1 MPQHT
6 KPTSM
11 SLSEWRLWCCCHPT
25 ITPPSSSLS
34 QRENVSL
41 EEFDPRNRWSTS
53 QTHEPRPSTP
63 LAPSTTRKSNEAT
76 PPAVSARLKWCRSLS
91 VLRNPSLRPRAEQS
105 NAQRLCCFLV
115 RLRDHL
121 SRGSRKSG
129 RMSKASHCLSDRIR
143 STGGKLESECWRGRT
158 RMARRDRA
166 ADSAGRATNEYG
178 NCCVIAVC
186 LRMAV
191 MIMRTSSGRSF
202 TIRAFI
208 SSCRSKTTDSPSMP
222 PFVCHRCCSTIAMHI
237 TLYKHTLLFAVPRAL
252 SASCPRPL

>member
-1 MPQHT
+1 
-6 KPTSM
+6 
-11 SLSEWRLWCCCHPT
+11 LL
-25 ITPPSSSLS
+25 LA
-34 QRENVSL
+34 QRGKAMKQRRQLCQPDV
-41 EEFDPRNRWSTS
+41 
-53 QTHEPRPSTP
+53 
-63 LAPSTTRKSNEAT
+63 
-76 PPAVSARLKWCRSLS
+76 LKWCRSLS

-166 ADSAGRATNEYG
+166 AESAGRATNEYG